1 MTKEAFPAVSV
12 YMLGT
17 NNWPRLLEQ
26 DFLCGHGPDDLGAG
40 RGSHVVRS
48 RMKTEGSHP
57 SPEQS

>member
-26 DFLCGHGPDDLGAG
+26 DFLCGHEPDDLGAG
-40 RGSHVVRS
+40 RGIS
-48 RMKTEGSHP
+48 RCE
-57 SPEQS
+57 EQDENRG